1 MITLLL
7 SYFTLVLGELVP
19 KRLALQKA
27 EAVSFMA
34 AKPLT
39 TLSKIT
45 YPFVKFLTL
54 STNVITRFLGVKAT
68 EDEERVTEEE
78 ILMMV
83 DVGKEKGTIQ
93 EEESEMIARIF
104 EFDNKTVSD
113 IMTHRTNI
121 AAIPVEY
128 SMKDVVRMV
137 NRERYTRFPSMK
149 AILTILWEF
158 SM

>member
-1 MITLLL
+1 MALFLKCIGVPLPLGTLDAVSTVLITLLL
-7 SYFTLVLGELVP
+7 SYFSLVLGELVP

-78 ILMMV
+78 TPRMV
-83 DVGKEKGTIQ
+83 GVRKEKGTI
-93 EEESEMIARIF
+93 EEKVSERI
-104 EFDNKTVSD
+104 E
-113 IMTHRTNI
+113 
-121 AAIPVEY
+121 
-128 SMKDVVRMV
+128 
-137 NRERYTRFPSMK
+137 
-149 AILTILWEF
+149 
-158 SM
+158 